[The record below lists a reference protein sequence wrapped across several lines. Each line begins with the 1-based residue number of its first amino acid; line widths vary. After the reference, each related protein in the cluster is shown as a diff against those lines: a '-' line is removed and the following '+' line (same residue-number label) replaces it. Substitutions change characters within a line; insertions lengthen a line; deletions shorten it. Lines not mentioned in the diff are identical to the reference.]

1 MRFIRHCVECPKC
14 YTRYVVRFS
23 PYANRSFLLQ
33 THAAF
38 PEEYTLYCSCG
49 SPPVCSRWKEGQLAT
64 YAVCKTAHTRGYG
77 SRKEILRQS
86 APATSRFSETSFQAQ
101 PGRPTD

>member
-14 YTRYVVRFS
+14 STRYVVGFS
-23 PYANRSFLLQ
+23 PYANGAFLLQ
-33 THAAF
+33 THAGS
-38 PEEYTLYCSCG
+38 PEEYILYCSCG

-64 YAVCKTAHTRGYG
+64 YAVCKTAHNRGYG

-86 APATSRFSETSFQAQ
+86 SPAADRFSRTSFQAQ
-101 PGRPTD
+101 PGQTRD